1 MAGPAKTTKRV
12 SELHVDEL
20 LDLIGSNSI
29 SPGAG
34 VAGAVALALAAACA
48 RKAVTISLKHHPDSA
63 EFLAAR
69 ANLKLIASI
78 ALDDGERDSEAF
90 FAFLHDKSQPAVN
103 RLICEAEQFAELL
116 AMFTATIDGIDSKI
130 QANMAGDLFAARA
143 LAAAARQIEEHNKSE
158 ASNSLPVRRLS
169 SVFHTDELG
178 RLDRGVD
185 PNSARAYFA
194 LRG

>member
-48 RKAVTISLKHHPDSA
+48 RKAVTISLKHHPDSV
-63 EFLAAR
+63 ELLTAR

-90 FAFLHDKSQPAVN
+90 ESFVHEKTRSSVD
-103 RLICEAEQFAELL
+103 RLVCEGEQFRELIL
-116 AMFTATIDGIDSKI
+116 MLEAAIVAVESRV
-130 QANMAGDLFAARA
+130 QPNMAGDILAAKA
-143 LAAAARQIEEHNKSE
+143 LATAAQKIQERNEGE
-158 ASNSLPVRRLS
+158 AL
-169 SVFHTDELG
+169 
-178 RLDRGVD
+178 
-185 PNSARAYFA
+185 A
-194 LRG
+194 LQ